1 MKSLS
6 TLLLPAMVLLSSCL
20 NTESESQLTE
30 ERALNNAT
38 NLYIT
43 SVASLYNNV
52 GGTQDGEGLQGT
64 YRGVY
69 DYNTFTTD
77 EAIIPIRGGDWY
89 DGGFWQN
96 LYLHKWTA
104 DDPELQTMWNY
115 LFRTV
120 MRCNHSLELL
130 HHHKQLLT
138 PSQQMAYSSEVRALR
153 ALFYYQLMDL
163 FARVPLVTNTET
175 AVERVQPRS
184 RSEIFRFVVDELQAA
199 LPHLS
204 AAHSN
209 LLGNHYGRLTRPVAQ
224 FLLARLALNAE
235 VYMDD
240 DWTDSARPNGASIR
254 FAVGEKSLNTWQ
266 TVVAYTDSLAAS
278 GYVLEPSYAGNFAV
292 ANEHSQENI
301 FTIPMDKTL
310 YANSFKNLFRTL
322 HYIHG
327 GALARGA
334 ENGSSATRTTLA
346 AFGYATP
353 AQDPRFALNFFA
365 DTVKVDGRTLKQADG
380 EALVYHPE
388 AIRLQLTGSEYE
400 KTAGARMYKYEIDR
414 TAYDDGKLQNNDIV
428 LYRYADAL
436 LMRAEAQIR
445 QGASGD
451 AALNAVRARVGL
463 PALSG
468 ATLEDVLKERLL
480 ELVWEGTR
488 RQDLVRF
495 HRFHLPYEERP
506 QLEKETNAYTTVFP
520 IPARSLQMNRLLK
533 QNPGY

>member
-184 RSEIFRFVVDELQAA
+184 RSEIFRFVMDELQAA

-240 DWTDSARPNGASIR
+240 DWTDSTRPNGANIR
-254 FAVGEKSLNTWQ
+254 FAVGEKSLNAWQ

-278 GYVLEPSYAGNFAV
+278 GYALERS
-292 ANEHSQENI
+292 
-301 FTIPMDKTL
+301 
-310 YANSFKNLFRTL
+310 
-322 HYIHG
+322 
-327 GALARGA
+327 
-334 ENGSSATRTTLA
+334 
-346 AFGYATP
+346 
-353 AQDPRFALNFFA
+353 
-365 DTVKVDGRTLKQADG
+365 
-380 EALVYHPE
+380 
-388 AIRLQLTGSEYE
+388 
-400 KTAGARMYKYEIDR
+400 
-414 TAYDDGKLQNNDIV
+414 
-428 LYRYADAL
+428 
-436 LMRAEAQIR
+436 
-445 QGASGD
+445 
-451 AALNAVRARVGL
+451 
-463 PALSG
+463 
-468 ATLEDVLKERLL
+468 
-480 ELVWEGTR
+480 
-488 RQDLVRF
+488 
-495 HRFHLPYEERP
+495 EER
-506 QLEKETNAYTTVFP
+506 V
-520 IPARSLQMNRLLK
+520 
-533 QNPGY
+533 